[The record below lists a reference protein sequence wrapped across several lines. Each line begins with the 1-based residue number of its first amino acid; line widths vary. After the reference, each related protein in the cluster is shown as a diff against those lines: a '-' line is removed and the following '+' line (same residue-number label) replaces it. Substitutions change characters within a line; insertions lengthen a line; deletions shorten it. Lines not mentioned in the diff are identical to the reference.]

1 MLREI
6 LFLFFCCFSAS
17 GLVAQVLEIGLFRAS
32 EIQKLSVLPSVG
44 RSEWIFDGWLKY
56 APIKDDGITL
66 NAEGNKVRVMQRGQ
80 TLGRYA
86 TVECRPV
93 EESSNILKP
102 LKPDYPEW
110 AYRGNLK
117 FSAAGGILKMVN
129 SVAETDYLAGVL
141 RGETGKDKAPAF
153 YEAMAIMAR
162 TYACYYGKRHKS
174 EGFDLCDQTHCQVY
188 KGFYNYKPWFD
199 AAVATRN
206 QVMKDAEGRCAE
218 AVFHANCGGETA
230 LASSVWKYDIKGCE
244 RVSDPFCLQ
253 SKGAVWEKRI
263 EKAEF
268 MRKAEL
274 NEHQWQQ
281 LKMQSD
287 SISLYCYPDGS
298 RPSAIYYAGVKVNP
312 VRLREKFGL
321 RSAWFDMEILND
333 AVYFT
338 GRGFG
343 HGVGLCQEGAM
354 EMGRYGCGSE
364 EILLHYFKG
373 IQIVPLRIFP
383 NSLNGIPQTPLN

>member
-1 MLREI
+1 MSYR
-6 LFLFFCCFSAS
+6 LFFLLLCFFSIS
-17 GLVAQVLEIGLFRAS
+17 ELGAQVLEIGLFRAS
-32 EIQKLSVLPSVG
+32 EIQKLSVLPSLG
-44 RSEWIFDGWLKY
+44 HSEWIFDRWLKY

-66 NAEGNKVRVMQRGQ
+66 IAEGNKVRVMQRGQ
-80 TLGRYA
+80 SLGRYS
-86 TVECRPV
+86 TVECRPYDQN
-93 EESSNILKP
+93 SNILKP

-110 AYRGNLK
+110 AYRGKIKFTAVAGNLN
-117 FSAAGGILKMVN
+117 MVN
-129 SVAETDYLAGVL
+129 IVEETDYLAGVL
-141 RGETGKDKAPAF
+141 RGETGKEKALAF

-188 KGFYNYKPWFD
+188 KGFFNYKPWFD
-199 AAVATRN
+199 AAEGTRN
-206 QVMKDAEGRCAE
+206 LVMRDIDGRCAE

-230 LASSVWKYDIKGCE
+230 LASSVWKNDIKGCE

-263 EKAEF
+263 EKSEF
-268 MRKAEL
+268 MRKLEIDE
-274 NEHQWQQ
+274 NQWQE
-281 LKMQSD
+281 LKMKSD

-298 RPSAIYYAGVKVNP
+298 RPSTIYVGELKANP

-321 RSAWFDMEILND
+321 RSAWFDMEILD
-333 AVYFT
+333 ETVLLT

-354 EMGRYGCGSE
+354 EMGRYGCGVE
-364 EILLHYFKG
+364 EILNHYFKG
-373 IQIVPLRIFP
+373 IDIVPLKTSPISTNRMGQP
-383 NSLNGIPQTPLN
+383 DLN

>member
-1 MLREI
+1 MLHR
-6 LFLFFCCFSAS
+6 LFFLLLWCFSIAKL
-17 GLVAQVLEIGLFRAS
+17 GAQAFEIGLFRAS
-32 EIQKLSVLPSVG
+32 EIQKLSVLPSLG

-56 APIKDDGITL
+56 APLKDDGITL

-80 TLGRYA
+80 SLGRYSK
-86 TVECRPV
+86 VECRPF
-93 EESSNILKP
+93 EQGSNILKP

-110 AYRGNLK
+110 AYRGKLK
-117 FSAAGGILKMVN
+117 FTAVGGNFKIINIVEE
-129 SVAETDYLAGVL
+129 VDYLAGVL

-162 TYACYYGKRHKS
+162 TYACYYGKRHKAD
-174 EGFDLCDQTHCQVY
+174 GFDLCDQTHCQVY

-199 AAVATRN
+199 AAEATRN
-206 QVMKDAEGRCAE
+206 LVMKDSEGRCAE

-230 LASSVWKYDIKGCE
+230 LASSVWKNDIKGCE
-244 RVSDPFCLQ
+244 RVLDPFCLQ

-274 NEHQWQQ
+274 NENQWQE

-298 RPSAIYYAGVKVNP
+298 RPSTIYFGGIKVNP

-321 RSAWFDMEILND
+321 RSAWFDMEIQD
-333 AVYFT
+333 EAVYLT

-354 EMGRYGCGSE
+354 EMGRYGCGAE
-364 EILLHYFKG
+364 EILNHYFKG
-373 IQIVPLRIFP
+373 IEIVPLRISP
-383 NSLNGIPQTPLN
+383 NTTNRFLQPLMN